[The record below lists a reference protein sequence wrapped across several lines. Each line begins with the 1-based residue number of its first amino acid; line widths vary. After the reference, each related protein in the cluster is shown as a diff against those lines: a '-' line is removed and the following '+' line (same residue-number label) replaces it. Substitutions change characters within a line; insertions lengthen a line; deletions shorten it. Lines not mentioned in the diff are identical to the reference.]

1 MMNLYISIGGGV
13 GVYIHIYMHILHS
26 GKEYIFAMMGYNVL
40 HMSIRSILLIV
51 LFV

>member
-1 MMNLYISIGGGV
+1 MYDEFIYICVYV
-13 GVYIHIYMHILHS
+13 GVYIYIYMHIFHC